1 MLSSFSDFSGTNNV
15 HEVAKLYHS
24 TRLRNVLDKIEHFS
38 NLVRKTDDIQGPVE
52 ADPEYILVRRP
63 PVLYCIA
70 VVGDHK
76 TNCDVI
82 IFETCWVFWPTIGGI
97 HKWRHTILTQN
108 HSRLCDT
115 KMVVLLAPSNG
126 VPLKCITPPSYLRDI
141 IYEWSLRGASKHWL
155 TPLKCFF

>member
-63 PVLYCIA
+63 LPPSSPFLYCSHRCA
-70 VVGDHK
+70 QSQLLGQGNPLPHHYFWVVL
-76 TNCDVI
+76 C
-82 IFETCWVFWPTIGGI
+82 
-97 HKWRHTILTQN
+97 ILTQ
-108 HSRLCDT
+108 T
-115 KMVVLLAPSNG
+115 G
-126 VPLKCITPPSYLRDI
+126 VYHHL
-141 IYEWSLRGASKHWL
+141 GVASKRW
-155 TPLKCFF
+155 